1 MHNIRISLRGM
12 VRVSVTV
19 MVLVRF
25 IVSFI

>member
-1 MHNIRISLRGM
+1 MRNIRISLRGM

-25 IVSFI
+25 RVSLI